1 MDWDELVVDVDGTF
15 EEGPV
20 RIMDSWDQVLRGK
33 SVRLVKVM
41 WQQRGIEE
49 ATWER
54 EEGMFLVIDTK

>member
-1 MDWDELVVDVDGTF
+1 MDWDELVVDADGTF

-20 RIMDSWDQVLRGK
+20 RIMDNRDQVLRGK